1 MSIEKEEELNETKSV
16 FSQQSS
22 TSMFPFFLP
31 LIVSVLY
38 VNYAYKSQE
47 IIWIIKYAYKIIVL
61 VHLVFSCTLLFVLW
75 TCFVS
80 YKQLLIIQKNCQLG
94 RVFTWFQEVYRPN
107 YTPYDTCDIYT

>member
-1 MSIEKEEELNETKSV
+1 MT
-16 FSQQSS
+16 
-22 TSMFPFFLP
+22 
-31 LIVSVLY
+31 SVLY
-38 VNYAYKSQE
+38 VKYAYKSQE
-47 IIWIIKYAYKIIVL
+47 IIWIIKYACKIIVL

-80 YKQLLIIQKNCQLG
+80 YKQLLIIQNQLS